1 MIIAPLVSLAS
12 DFIDSL
18 LPANA
23 PAKAPAP
30 ATAKETASSSPFA
43 QLLSTLEQL
52 DQSSLSSYRQNAP
65 LTQL

>member
-18 LPANA
+18 IPSSAPAQANA
-23 PAKAPAP
+23 PAQA
-30 ATAKETASSSPFA
+30 TASSSPFA